1 MARHHA
7 RRGKNQKSINLA
19 LQGGGAHGA
28 FTWGVLDK
36 IFEDN
41 RLWIEAISGTSAG
54 AMNAVVASQ
63 GMFEGAGPG
72 ARQAMHDFWRE
83 VSRLGAFSP
92 VRRSFLDRVAGNWS
106 MDNSPGYVFMDLL
119 SRVASPYELN
129 PFNINP
135 LRDMVDNFI
144 DFDKVRDA
152 EDMPIYV
159 AATNVETGRVRVFS
173 REELT
178 IDVLMAS
185 ACLPTMFQAV
195 EIDGVP
201 YWDGGFMGNP
211 PLFPL
216 IDDSPSDD
224 IVIVQINP
232 VTRPGTPK
240 TAAEIMNRVNEI
252 TFNSSLLAQLRGID
266 FVHRLIGG
274 GMLREGDYRD
284 MKVHIIHSRK
294 RMRPLTASSKM
305 NSEWRFL
312 KYLRDIGRDAAEL
325 WLAES
330 YDRLGK
336 ESTVNLREMFMPP
349 GKAPSIEEALETR
362 G

>member
-72 ARQAMHDFWRE
+72 ARQAMHEFWQE

-92 VRRSFLDRVAGNWS
+92 VRRSFFDRVAGNWS

-129 PFNINP
+129 PFNLNP
-135 LRDMVDNFI
+135 LRDMVDKFI

-195 EIDGVP
+195 EI
-201 YWDGGFMGNP
+201 
-211 PLFPL
+211 
-216 IDDSPSDD
+216 
-224 IVIVQINP
+224 
-232 VTRPGTPK
+232 
-240 TAAEIMNRVNEI
+240 E
-252 TFNSSLLAQLRGID
+252 
-266 FVHRLIGG
+266 
-274 GMLREGDYRD
+274 
-284 MKVHIIHSRK
+284 
-294 RMRPLTASSKM
+294 
-305 NSEWRFL
+305 
-312 KYLRDIGRDAAEL
+312 IGRAH
-325 WLAES
+325 
-330 YDRLGK
+330 
-336 ESTVNLREMFMPP
+336 V
-349 GKAPSIEEALETR
+349 
-362 G
+362 